1 MFLRGEELCCT
12 TSRTAR
18 ASMRSSWTPAVGM
31 VERPAFR
38 RDTWVMG
45 VTDDGEVEEPPSERI
60 AAYVA
65 APLERWRDLTEDD
78 EKTSPWSSGP
88 LIGNTSGPV
97 IYFGMS
103 WSMAEEAST

>member
-1 MFLRGEELCCT
+1 MLDGKPYRSRQHAQLRGHQPLDMVGQPT
-12 TSRTAR
+12 FQRGAR
-18 ASMRSSWTPAVGM
+18 AL
-31 VERPAFR
+31 
-38 RDTWVMG
+38 G
-45 VTDDGEVEEPPSERI
+45 VTDDGEVEAPPSERI

-65 APLERWRDLTEDD
+65 APHDRWRDLTEDE

-88 LIGNTSGPV
+88 LIGNTSGQV